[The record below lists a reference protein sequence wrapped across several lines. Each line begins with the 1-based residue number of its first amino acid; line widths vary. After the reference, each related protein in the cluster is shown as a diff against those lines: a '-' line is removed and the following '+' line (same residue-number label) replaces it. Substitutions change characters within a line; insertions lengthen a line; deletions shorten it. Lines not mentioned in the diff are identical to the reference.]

1 LAVVGNTKCLFGVF
15 KMKPV
20 GDEVCGNARN
30 SMKKVNC
37 LFKVVVGM
45 VMAVENGRVEGDFLH
60 EKGVSDGN
68 GAPKDSEFHKIA
80 TGAGG

>member
-1 LAVVGNTKCLFGVF
+1 MAVIGDTKCLFGVF
-15 KMKPV
+15 KVKAM
-20 GDEVCGNARN
+20 GDEVCGNAWN

-45 VMAVENGRVEGDFLH
+45 VMAVENGGVQGDFLH
-60 EKGVSDGN
+60 EKGVSDGY
-68 GAPKDSEFHKIA
+68 GAPKDSEFDQVA